1 MPKIPFF
8 VDYTYLHHRI
18 ALTMLH
24 GIGPRKARKL
34 IDILG
39 DCEPIFA
46 LSALQLS
53 RRTKLKKSFIEGMR
67 REEAL
72 ERSLPIV
79 SFIDKHAID
88 VVYYLDDGYPKRLAE
103 CPDAPLLLYKKGTNP
118 LHYSRWVSVVGTR
131 NATAYGK
138 TICKELIRS
147 FQGKDIVVVSG
158 LALGID
164 AYVHR
169 YCVEFGVPTVAVLG
183 HGLDRI
189 YPTSNRE
196 LAKQIL
202 QDGALLTEYPPNTL
216 PDRENFPQ
224 RNRIVAGLCD
234 ATVVVESR
242 SKGGSLIT
250 ADLANGYD
258 RDVFAFPGSVLL
270 STSSGC
276 NDLIRSNKAHLIQS
290 GEEVLTWMNW
300 QEAPSVL
307 VPKQIQRHPKLT
319 SIQKAITGA
328 LSSQPL
334 HIDDLAAKTKM
345 NLSSLNIELFG
356 LLMSGVLEE
365 LPGKR
370 FVMA

>member
-8 VDYTYLHHRI
+8 VNYTYLHHRI

-34 IDILG
+34 IELLG
-39 DCEPIFA
+39 DCEPLFT
-46 LSALQLS
+46 LSPLQLS
-53 RRTKLKKSFIEGMR
+53 RKTKLKKSFIDGMK

-72 ERSLPIV
+72 ERSCSIV
-79 SFIDKHAID
+79 SFLDKHNIE
-88 VVYYLDDGYPKRLAE
+88 VVFYLDPSYPRRLAE
-103 CPDAPLLLYKKGTNP
+103 CSDAPLLLYKKGANP
-118 LHYSRWVSVVGTR
+118 LNYERWISVVGTR

-164 AYVHR
+164 AYIHR
-169 YCVEFGVPTVAVLG
+169 YCIEFGVPTVAVLG

-189 YPTSNRE
+189 YPNANRE

-202 QDGALLTEYPPNTL
+202 QDGALLTEFPPNTL

-234 ATVVVESR
+234 ATIVVESQA
-242 SKGGSLIT
+242 KGGSLIT
-250 ADLANGYD
+250 ADLANGYS
-258 RDVFAFPGSVLL
+258 RDVFAFPGSVFLP
-270 STSSGC
+270 TSSGC

-290 GEEVLTWMNW
+290 GQEVLTWMNW
-300 QEAPSVL
+300 EESPHDLKQKLAKTQLNLTLVQQE
-307 VPKQIQRHPKLT
+307 
-319 SIQKAITGA
+319 ITRA

-334 HIDDLAAKTKM
+334 HIDELAAQTKM
-345 NLSSLNIELFG
+345 NQSRLNIELFD
-356 LLMSGVLEE
+356 LLMSGCLEE

-370 FVMA
+370 FMLA

>member
-8 VDYTYLHHRI
+8 VNYTYLHHRI

-34 IDILG
+34 IDLLG
-39 DCEPIFA
+39 DCELLFT
-46 LSALQLS
+46 LSPLQLS
-53 RRTKLKKSFIEGMR
+53 RRTKLKRAFIDAMK

-72 ERSLPIV
+72 ELSCPIV
-79 SFIDKHAID
+79 SFLDKHNIEL
-88 VVYYLDDGYPKRLAE
+88 VFYLDAGYPRRLAE
-103 CPDAPLLLYKKGTNP
+103 CPDAPLLLYKKGANSLNYT
-118 LHYSRWVSVVGTR
+118 RWVSVVGTR

-138 TICKELIRS
+138 SICKELIRS

-169 YCVEFGVPTVAVLG
+169 YCIEFGVPTVAVLG

-189 YPTSNRE
+189 YPSTNRE

-202 QDGALLTEYPPNTL
+202 ENGALLTEFPPNTL

-234 ATVVVESR
+234 ATIVVESQ

-258 RDVFAFPGSVLL
+258 RDVFAFPGSVFLP
-270 STSSGC
+270 TSSGC
-276 NDLIRSNKAHLIQS
+276 NELIRANKAHLIQS
-290 GEEVLTWMNW
+290 GQEVLTWMNW
-300 QEAPSVL
+300 EDTPSDMKQKEPNAYQQLSLIQQE
-307 VPKQIQRHPKLT
+307 
-319 SIQKAITGA
+319 ITGV
-328 LSSQPL
+328 LSRDPL
-334 HIDDLAAKTKM
+334 HIDDLATKTKL
-345 NLSSLNIELFG
+345 NLSRLNIELFD
-356 LLMSGVLEE
+356 LLMSGLLEE

-370 FVMA
+370 FILA

>member
-39 DCEPIFA
+39 NCEPLFT
-46 LSALQLS
+46 LSPLQLS

-72 ERSLPIV
+72 ARSQPIV
-79 SFIDKHAID
+79 SFLDKHSIE
-88 VVYYLDDGYPKRLAE
+88 VVFYLDDAYPRRLTE
-103 CPDAPLLLYKKGTNP
+103 CADAPLLLYKKGANP
-118 LHYSRWVSVVGTR
+118 LNYTRWVSVVGTR

-169 YCVEFGVPTVAVLG
+169 YCIEFGVPTVAVLG

-189 YPTSNRE
+189 YPNTNRE

-202 QDGALLTEYPPNTL
+202 RDGALLTEFPPNTL

-234 ATVVVESR
+234 ATIVVESQ

-258 RDVFAFPGSVLL
+258 RDVFAFPGSVFLA
-270 STSSGC
+270 TSSGC

-290 GEEVLTWMNW
+290 GKEVLTWMNW
-300 QEAPSVL
+300 EESPSVL
-307 VPKQIQRHPKLT
+307 EQKPTKRHPHLT
-319 SIQKAITGA
+319 PIQEEITGA
-328 LSSQPL
+328 VGGQPI
-334 HIDDLAAKTKM
+334 HIDDLATKTKM
-345 NLSSLNIELFG
+345 NLSSLNIELFD